1 MMSAYD
7 VARNAQPHSCPGHRF
22 LRLLSTIKSFED
34 RIEFVWRYTW
44 AMIPDRYCDGVAG
57 LACRYCNRRL
67 RRGILDGIAQQ
78 LPDREERPG
87 ERARVLAELGHGDMR
102 LPGGVHEVVEHD
114 RWVVGLF
121 AAQGGLNALVT
132 VHGARS
138 GHGRGA
144 VGSDRL
150 SVGKGESVRAPAAG
164 RLAQYTNKVEAH
176 RSQGESTLDR

>member
-1 MMSAYD
+1 MSGGGRASTS
-7 VARNAQPHSCPGHRF
+7 ARLANRAPRATAGSSAGNSTGNAESAGQRGGVDIDHDAV
-22 LRLLSTIKSFED
+22 E
-34 RIEFVWRYTW
+34 RI
-44 AMIPDRYCDGVAG
+44 
-57 LACRYCNRRL
+57 L
-67 RRGILDGIAQQ
+67 LDG
-78 LPDREERPG
+78 LHERPG
-87 ERARVLAELGHGDMR
+87 ERARVLAELGHSDMR

-150 SVGKGESVRAPAAG
+150 SVGKGEGVRAPA
-164 RLAQYTNKVEAH
+164 LAQYTNKVEAH
-176 RSQGESTLDR
+176 RSQGESTLDTFRRHLL